1 MSSVILAGTTV
12 GTSLSLTGDTSGE
25 LQIQTNNGATTA
37 MTLTTGG
44 AAVFTAGTVSAPAI
58 TTTGDTNT
66 GIFFPAA
73 DTIAF
78 TEGGA
83 ESMRIDSSGFVG
95 IGTTSPTTALQ
106 VNGTVTAPLLADT
119 LGGSVA
125 PSSSVMRNRII
136 NGAMVIDQRN
146 AGAAVTTTGSY
157 PVDRFL
163 IALNSDGAVSA
174 QQDSVAPSG
183 FVKSLKWTTTTADG
197 SLAAGQ
203 LNQVRQAIEGF
214 NTADFMWGTANAAT
228 VTVSFWVRS
237 SLTGT
242 FAGSLRNNAGDR
254 SYVFTYAISAA
265 NTWEYKTVT
274 IAGDTTGTWLTT
286 NGVGIFLTF
295 DLGTGST
302 YQTTAGSWAA
312 GNFWST
318 SGAVPVIGTLNA
330 TWQVTG
336 VQLEKGT
343 QATSF
348 EYRQYQQELA
358 LCQRYY
364 EIGLQRHR
372 VDPFPGALGAS
383 VYFAVTK
390 RATPTVTGTATLGT
404 LSTTTALDTN
414 GIFFNFTA
422 GTSGNIVNTWTA
434 SSEL

>member
-1 MSSVILAGTTV
+1 
-12 GTSLSLTGDTSGE
+12 
-25 LQIQTNNGATTA
+25 
-37 MTLTTGG
+37 
-44 AAVFTAGTVSAPAI
+44 
-58 TTTGDTNT
+58 
-66 GIFFPAA
+66 
-73 DTIAF
+73 
-78 TEGGA
+78 
-83 ESMRIDSSGFVG
+83 
-95 IGTTSPTTALQ
+95 
-106 VNGTVTAPLLADT
+106 
-119 LGGSVA
+119 
-125 PSSSVMRNRII
+125 MRNRII

-163 IALNSDGAVSA
+163 IALSSDGAVSV

-242 FAGSLRNNAGDR
+242 FAGSLRNNAADR

-348 EYRQYQQELA
+348 EYRQYGQELA

-364 EIGLQRHR
+364 YR
-372 VDPFPGALGAS
+372 VGTDGS
-383 VYFAVTK
+383 TTSRFAVGQCFG
-390 RATPTVTGTATLGT
+390 A
-404 LSTTTALDTN
+404 
-414 GIFFNFTA
+414 
-422 GTSGNIVNTWTA
+422 TSGNAFCNFPTSMRTRPTALEQSGTAANYRVLTSAGGSQNLNAVPTFSASTIDGATTAFATA
-434 SSEL
+434 SGLSAGNATLLLANSTDAYLAWSAEL

>member
-1 MSSVILAGTTV
+1 MPSIISAGTTV
-12 GTSLSLTGDTSGE
+12 GTSLNLTGDTSGE
-25 LQIQTNNGATTA
+25 LQIQTNNGSTTA
-37 MTLTTGG
+37 LTLTTGG

-274 IAGDTTGTWLTT
+274 IAGETTGTWLTT